1 MLFNNSI
8 AAISTKTVVSP
19 SSSYTI
25 TTLSHRMLTPTPTPT
40 PIHTL
45 STSQPVVTTDTN
57 PTRVT
62 ENTVYAL
69 IVLLVVLIVVL
80 LIGATLFTIRWV
92 RKATSR
98 SGVLKQ
104 QINLNMI
111 LLV

>member
-1 MLFNNSI
+1 MLFNSSI

-25 TTLSHRMLTPTPTPT
+25 TTLSHRMLTPTPT

-104 QINLNMI
+104 QINFK